1 MSTTLYSAYDLLWD
15 DPEVAARIDSG
26 IDRHRKA
33 DVTLRVEDA
42 AGSPLPAAEVLVEQT
57 HADFLFGANLFMLG
71 GYPTPELNA
80 RYEEAFTGLFNSAT
94 VSLYWKGMEPERG
107 KVRFAADSPPVYR
120 RPPVDASVE
129 FCEKHG
135 LNMNG
140 HCLVWDSAQWSVPDW
155 VPDDPAQSAPL
166 WETRIREI
174 AARYGK
180 RIQRWDVVNEV
191 LIGGR
196 APRSRPMPPDYERL
210 SFRWAEKYLP
220 AGAFLMINDS
230 SGTWTVHRQ
239 PYIDLIRRLRAD
251 GARIAGAGMQFHLFK
266 DEDVLGVLAGEAY
279 RPRDLLA
286 ALDEVGALGLPLHI
300 SEITIPAP
308 LALATGEAAQA
319 RMAHNLYRL
328 WFSHPAVQAITWWN
342 VPDGGAAPGEDK
354 VASGLLNRDLEPKPA
369 YNALHDLIRREWRTR
384 LTGTTGADAG
394 FAFRGFHGRYRA
406 RVMYRG
412 ATRSAGFAVHPG
424 GPNAVTIRLTDAA

>member
-1 MSTTLYSAYDLLWD
+1 MATALSTYEMLWD
-15 DPEVAARIDSG
+15 DPEVAACIDTG
-26 IDRHRKA
+26 IERHRKA
-33 DVTLRVEDA
+33 GATLRVEDA
-42 AGSPLPAAEVLVEQT
+42 AGRPLPGAQVLVEQT
-57 HADFLFGANLFMLG
+57 HSDFLFGANLFMLG

-80 RYEEAFTGLFNSAT
+80 RYEEAFTGLFNAAT

-120 RPPVDASVE
+120 RPPVDASVG

-140 HCLVWDSAQWSVPDW
+140 HNLVWDSAKWSVPDW

-166 WETRIREI
+166 WEERIRQI
-174 AARYGK
+174 AARYGT

-191 LIGGR
+191 LIGGV
-196 APRSRPMPPDYERL
+196 APRSRPMPANYERL
-210 SFRWAEKYLP
+210 SFRWAEKHLP
-220 AGAFLMINDS
+220 ASAFLMINDDS
-230 SGTWTVHRQ
+230 KTWTVNRR

-251 GARIAGAGMQFHLFK
+251 GARIDGAGMQFHLFK
-266 DEDVLGVLAGEAY
+266 DEELLRVLAGEAY

-286 ALDEVGALGLPLHI
+286 ALDEVGTTGLPLHI
-300 SEITIPAP
+300 SEITITAP
-308 LALATGEAAQA
+308 LAFATGEATQA
-319 RMAHNLYRL
+319 RVAHNLYRL

-342 VPDGGAAPGEDK
+342 VPDGGAAPGEDR
-354 VASGLLNRDLEPKPA
+354 VASGLLNRNLEPKPA

-406 RVMYRG
+406 QVMHRG
-412 ATRSAGFAVHPG
+412 ATHSAEFALRPG
-424 GPNAVTIRLTDAA
+424 GPNAVTVRLSAAS